1 MFRVFHCDLLLKNSA
16 ETGVFYGK
24 KFSENGSYFQTWDF
38 SGLRYWDLFWKDFSL
53 NCLFSMEINRPKNL
67 GKKKL
72 LKF

>member
-24 KFSENGSYFQTWDF
+24 KFWENASYFQTCDF
-38 SGLRYWDLFWKDFSL
+38 AGLRYWDLFWKDFSL
-53 NCLFSMEINRPKNL
+53 NCLFSMEINRPENL
-67 GKKKL
+67 GKKKF

>member
-24 KFSENGSYFQTWDF
+24 KFSENGSYFQTCDF
-38 SGLRYWDLFWKDFSL
+38 AGLKNWDLFWKYFSL
-53 NCLFSMEINRPKNL
+53 NCLFSMEINRPENL
-67 GKKKL
+67 GKKKF